1 MTTSRNS
8 AAGALLAAVL
18 AAVPAL
24 APSPALAQDDT
35 ITQEELE
42 PPLNILPSQTQGTA
56 TGTGTTTGED
66 VEIVTAATIGSE
78 SFGTLG
84 DEDGGLGTSLWSG
97 SRRALLE
104 AMVGRLRPV
113 AGSPA
118 LADLGRRLLL
128 TAAPPP
134 DGPAGV
140 HWLGLR
146 IDQLAVMGHAV
157 GDVPG
162 AFGEPAVALAAR
174 RNRFQALM
182 ARGDE
187 QSACAEAD
195 VAIKDDEDP
204 LWARAAIYCQ
214 LRDDHTVVALLGLDV
229 LEASGVPLPPSFVPL
244 ARGSAAGS
252 VPELADLA
260 GASVIEAAMA
270 GALGLARPGV
280 QDPWAIAVLA
290 RSTEIADAERLT
302 LAEQAAGLGALSVG
316 SLTDYYD
323 AVTFDTAMLGAPLD
337 QVAAL
342 DGPMAR
348 ALLHQAARGARTP
361 ESRAEAI
368 TAALDTA
375 RFGPAAVVTARAF
388 AGLVAELAP
397 SDALVWFAPVAVRA
411 LIADDRAAAALVW
424 WRLAEDRDA
433 VVAAAMEPL
442 WPLARL
448 AELDAGEGG
457 AERMNL
463 WWQRTVVPTEADA
476 AARAA
481 LAAALLLAL
490 GDGAGAGILAETA
503 EARPSSGASPAL
515 LAGVEAAALD
525 GRVGEAAV
533 LALVLAADGGPEGAP
548 ADAIVGAVRGL
559 ALVGLDDVARRLAI
573 ETAIA
578 HGL

>member
-1 MTTSRNS
+1 
-8 AAGALLAAVL
+8 L
-18 AAVPAL
+18 
-24 APSPALAQDDT
+24 
-35 ITQEELE
+35 
-42 PPLNILPSQTQGTA
+42 
-56 TGTGTTTGED
+56 
-66 VEIVTAATIGSE
+66 
-78 SFGTLG
+78 
-84 DEDGGLGTSLWSG
+84 
-97 SRRALLE
+97 
-104 AMVGRLRPV
+104 VGRLRPV

-118 LADLGRRLLL
+118 LADLARRLLL

-134 DGPAGV
+134 DGPAGT
-140 HWLGLR
+140 HWLALR
-146 IDQLAVMGHAV
+146 LDRLGALGQAVS
-157 GDVPG
+157 DVPG
-162 AFGEPAVALAAR
+162 AFGDPAVARAAR

-187 QSACAEAD
+187 QTACAEAD
-195 VAIKDDEDP
+195 VAVKDDEDP

-214 LRDDHTVVALLGLDV
+214 LRDGRTDAALLGLDV
-229 LEASGVPLPPSFVPL
+229 LEASDVPLPPSFVPL
-244 ARGSAAGS
+244 ARGFAAGTA
-252 VPELADLA
+252 PERADPA
-260 GASVIEAAMA
+260 GASVVEAAMA
-270 GALGLARPGV
+270 GALGPALAGV

-290 RSTEIADAERLT
+290 RGTGIADAERLA
-302 LAEQAAGLGALSVG
+302 LAEQAAGLGALSMGALVD
-316 SLTDYYD
+316 LYD
-323 AVTFDTAMLGAPLD
+323 AVTFDPATLGAPLD
-337 QVAAL
+337 QVPAL

-348 ALLHQAARGARTP
+348 ALLHQAARGAITP
-361 ESRAEAI
+361 EARAEAI

-397 SDALVWFAPVAVRA
+397 AETLVWFAPVAVRA

-463 WWQRTVVPTEADA
+463 WWQRTIVPTEADA
-476 AARAA
+476 TARAA

-503 EARPSSGASPAL
+503 DARPSSGASPAL
-515 LAGVEAAALD
+515 LAGLEAAALD
-525 GRVGEAAV
+525 GRVGEAVV